1 MDYFVKK
8 SNQNSL
14 SGLLSLFCTN
24 MLKEAQKIADKFFP
38 LNDIDLFME
47 NSKYS
52 SHYQLFS

>member
-8 SNQNSL
+8 SNQNCI

-47 NSKYS
+47 NSKYLS
-52 SHYQLFS
+52 VI